1 LRQFGL
7 IGYPLSHSFSQKF
20 FTEKFLKENIINA
33 QYANFPIDSIQS
45 FAALWT
51 EHPNVE
57 GLNVTIPYKK
67 EVIAFLQHSSPVVQ
81 AIKACNCIRK
91 FNNELYGYNTDVIGF
106 EKSLLPFLQQHHT
119 HALILGTGGASAAVQ
134 WVLQQLN
141 IQYQV
146 VSRKATAI
154 DVNAIEGNTFEANNL
169 ESNAEIKAILS
180 YDQLN
185 KSIIEAHT
193 LIINTS
199 PLGMFPN
206 VNEAPP
212 IAYDAITPKHHL
224 YDLVYNPTET
234 LFMKNGL
241 GKGATVQNG
250 LAMLHIQAEE
260 SWAIW
265 NAKM

>member
-20 FTEKFLKENIINA
+20 FTEKFLQENIVNA
-33 QYANFPIDSIQS
+33 QYTNFPIPSIES

-67 EVIAFLQHSSPVVQ
+67 EVIPFLQHSSPVVQ

-106 EKSLLPFLQQHHT
+106 EKSLLPFLKPHHT

-134 WVLQQLN
+134 WVLQKLN

-146 VSRKATAI
+146 VSRKGNAI
-154 DVNAIEGNTFEANNL
+154 DGNTNL
-169 ESNAEIKAILS
+169 TYE
-180 YDQLN
+180 QLN

-206 VNEAPP
+206 LNEAPP

-241 GKGATVQNG
+241 AKGATVQNG

>member
-7 IGYPLSHSFSQKF
+7 IGYPLSHSFSQHF
-20 FTEKFLKENIINA
+20 FSEKFLKENIMNA
-33 QYANFPIDSIQS
+33 QYDNFPIESIQS
-45 FAALWT
+45 FAALWK
-51 EHPNVE
+51 EHPSLE

-67 EVIAFLQHSSPVVQ
+67 EVIPFLQHSSPVVQ

-106 EKSLLPFLQQHHT
+106 EKSLLPFLQAHHT

-146 VSRKATAI
+146 VSRKA
-154 DVNAIEGNTFEANNL
+154 NTQELNTIKENTL
-169 ESNAEIKAILS
+169 ELNTEIKYKLS
-180 YDQLN
+180 YEQLN
-185 KSIIEAHT
+185 KSIIESHT

-199 PLGMFPN
+199 PLGMYPN
-206 VNEAPP
+206 VHEAPP
-212 IAYDAITPKHHL
+212 IEYDAISPLHHL

-241 GKGATVQNG
+241 AQGATVQNG

>member
-1 LRQFGL
+1 MRQFGL

-20 FTEKFLKENIINA
+20 FTEKFLKENIVNA
-33 QYANFPIDSIQS
+33 QYTNFPIPSIES
-45 FAALWT
+45 FAALW
-51 EHPNVE
+51 EENPNLE

-67 EVIAFLQHSSPVVQ
+67 EVIPFLQHSSAVVQ
-81 AIKACNCIRK
+81 EIHACNCIRK

-106 EKSLLPFLQQHHT
+106 EKSLLPFLQPHHT

-134 WVLQQLN
+134 WVLQKLN

-146 VSRKATAI
+146 VSRR
-154 DVNAIEGNTFEANNL
+154 GNTL
-169 ESNAEIKAILS
+169 EENSEMKASLS
-180 YDQLN
+180 YDQL
-185 KSIIEAHT
+185 SASVIESHT

-199 PLGMFPN
+199 PLGMFPK

-212 IAYDAITPKHHL
+212 IAYDAISAKHHL

-241 GKGATVQNG
+241 TKGATVQNG
-250 LAMLHIQAEE
+250 LDMLHIQAEE

>member
-1 LRQFGL
+1 M
-7 IGYPLSHSFSQKF
+7 
-20 FTEKFLKENIINA
+20 NA
-33 QYANFPIDSIQS
+33 QYANFPIPSIES
-45 FAALWT
+45 FAALWK
-51 EHPNVE
+51 ENPNLE

-67 EVIAFLQHSSPVVQ
+67 EVIPFLQHSSAVVQ
-81 AIKACNCIRK
+81 EIHACNCIRK

-106 EKSLLPFLQQHHT
+106 EKSLLPFLKPHHT

-134 WVLQQLN
+134 WVLQKLN

-146 VSRKATAI
+146 VSRK
-154 DVNAIEGNTFEANNL
+154 GNTNL
-169 ESNAEIKAILS
+169 T
-180 YDQLN
+180 YDQL
-185 KSIIEAHT
+185 SASVIESHT

-199 PLGMFPN
+199 PLGMYPN
-206 VNEAPP
+206 TNEAPN
-212 IAYDAITPKHHL
+212 IAYDAITAQHHL

-241 GKGATVQNG
+241 AKGATVQNG

>member
-1 LRQFGL
+1 MRQFGL

-20 FTEKFLKENIINA
+20 FTEKFLQENIVNA
-33 QYANFPIDSIQS
+33 NYDNFPIPSIES
-45 FAALWT
+45 FAALWK
-51 EHPNVE
+51 ENPNLE

-67 EVIAFLQHSSPVVQ
+67 EVIPFLQHSSAVVQ
-81 AIKACNCIRK
+81 EIHACNCIRK

-106 EKSLLPFLQQHHT
+106 EKSLLPFLKPHHT

-134 WVLQQLN
+134 WVLQKLN

-146 VSRKATAI
+146 VSRK
-154 DVNAIEGNTFEANNL
+154 GNTNL
-169 ESNAEIKAILS
+169 T
-180 YDQLN
+180 YDQL
-185 KSIIEAHT
+185 SASVIESHT

-199 PLGMFPN
+199 PLGMYPN
-206 VNEAPP
+206 TNEAPN
-212 IAYDAITPKHHL
+212 IAYDAITAQHHL

-241 GKGATVQNG
+241 AKGATVQNG

>member
-1 LRQFGL
+1 
-7 IGYPLSHSFSQKF
+7 
-20 FTEKFLKENIINA
+20 
-33 QYANFPIDSIQS
+33 
-45 FAALWT
+45 
-51 EHPNVE
+51 
-57 GLNVTIPYKK
+57 VTIPYKK

-106 EKSLLPFLQQHHT
+106 EKSLLPFLKAHHT

-134 WVLQQLN
+134 WVLQKLN

-146 VSRKATAI
+146 VSRKSKT
-154 DVNAIEGNTFEANNL
+154 IEENTEL
-169 ESNAEIKAILS
+169 KASLS
-180 YDQLN
+180 YDQLSN
-185 KSIIEAHT
+185 SIIESHT

-212 IAYDAITPKHHL
+212 IAYDAITAQHHL
-224 YDLVYNPTET
+224 YDLVYNPIET

-241 GKGATVQNG
+241 AKGATVQNG
-250 LAMLHIQAEE
+250 LDMLHIQAEE
-260 SWAIW
+260 SWTIW

>member
-20 FTEKFLKENIINA
+20 FTEKFLQENIVNA
-33 QYANFPIDSIQS
+33 SYHNFPIPSMES
-45 FAALWT
+45 FGALWK
-51 EHPNVE
+51 ENPNLE

-67 EVIAFLQHSSPVVQ
+67 EVIPFLQHSSAVVQ
-81 AIKACNCIRK
+81 EIHACNCIRK

-106 EKSLLPFLQQHHT
+106 EKSLLPFLKPHHT
-119 HALILGTGGASAAVQ
+119 HALILGTGGAAAAVQ
-134 WVLQQLN
+134 WVLQKLN
-141 IQYQV
+141 IQFQI
-146 VSRKATAI
+146 VSRKA
-154 DVNAIEGNTFEANNL
+154 NAIEANTEMKSIISYNN
-169 ESNAEIKAILS
+169 
-180 YDQLN
+180 LN
-185 KSIIEAHT
+185 KSLVETHT

-199 PLGMFPN
+199 PVGMYPN
-206 VNEAPP
+206 TNEAPP
-212 IAYDAITPKHHL
+212 IAYEGITAQHHL

-234 LFMKNGL
+234 LFMQNGL
-241 GKGATVQNG
+241 AKGATVQNG

>member
-1 LRQFGL
+1 M
-7 IGYPLSHSFSQKF
+7 
-20 FTEKFLKENIINA
+20 NA
-33 QYANFPIDSIQS
+33 QYDNFPITSIQS
-45 FAALWT
+45 FTDLWK
-51 EHPNVE
+51 EHPSLE

-67 EVIAFLQHSSPVVQ
+67 EVIAFLQHSSPVVE

-106 EKSLLPFLQQHHT
+106 EKSLLSFLKPHHT

-134 WVLQQLN
+134 WVLQKLN
-141 IQYQV
+141 IQFQV
-146 VSRKATAI
+146 VSRKG
-154 DVNAIEGNTFEANNL
+154 NANL
-169 ESNAEIKAILS
+169 T
-180 YDQLN
+180 YDQL
-185 KSIIEAHT
+185 SASVIESHT

-212 IAYDAITPKHHL
+212 IAYDAISAKHHL
-224 YDLVYNPTET
+224 YDLVYNPIET

-241 GKGATVQNG
+241 AKGATVQNG

>member
-1 LRQFGL
+1 M
-7 IGYPLSHSFSQKF
+7 
-20 FTEKFLKENIINA
+20 NA
-33 QYANFPIDSIQS
+33 QYTNFAIPSIES
-45 FAALWT
+45 FAALWK
-51 EHPNVE
+51 ENPSLE

-67 EVIAFLQHSSPVVQ
+67 EVIAFLQHSSPVVES
-81 AIKACNCIRK
+81 IKACNCIRK

-106 EKSLLPFLQQHHT
+106 EKSLLPFLQPHHT

-134 WVLQQLN
+134 WVLQKLN
-141 IQYQV
+141 IQFQV
-146 VSRKATAI
+146 VSRKG
-154 DVNAIEGNTFEANNL
+154 NANL
-169 ESNAEIKAILS
+169 T
-180 YDQLN
+180 YDQLAA
-185 KSIIEAHT
+185 SVLESHT

-206 VNEAPP
+206 LNEAPP
-212 IAYDAITPKHHL
+212 IAYDLITAQHHL
-224 YDLVYNPTET
+224 YDLVYNPIET

-241 GKGATVQNG
+241 AKGATVQNG

>member
-20 FTEKFLKENIINA
+20 FTEKFLNENIMNA
-33 QYANFPIDSIQS
+33 QYTNFPIPNIES
-45 FAALWT
+45 FAALWK
-51 EHPNVE
+51 ENPNLE

-67 EVIAFLQHSSPVVQ
+67 EVIAFLQHSSPVVES
-81 AIKACNCIRK
+81 IKACNCIRK
-91 FNNELYGYNTDVIGF
+91 FNNELHGYNTDVIGF
-106 EKSLLPFLQQHHT
+106 EKSLLPFLKAHHT
-119 HALILGTGGASAAVQ
+119 DALILGTGGASAAVQ
-134 WVLQQLN
+134 WVLQKLN
-141 IQYQV
+141 IQFQI
-146 VSRKATAI
+146 VSRKG
-154 DVNAIEGNTFEANNL
+154 NAIEANTLEENTLEANT
-169 ESNAEIKAILS
+169 EMKASLS
-180 YDQLN
+180 YDQL
-185 KSIIEAHT
+185 STSVIESHT

-199 PLGMFPN
+199 PLGMYPN
-206 VNEAPP
+206 TNEAPP
-212 IAYDAITPKHHL
+212 IAYEGITAQHHL

-241 GKGATVQNG
+241 AKGATVQNG

>member
-1 LRQFGL
+1 MRQFGL

-33 QYANFPIDSIQS
+33 QYTNFPIDSIQS

-51 EHPNVE
+51 EHPSIE

-67 EVIAFLQHSSPVVQ
+67 EVITFLQHSSPVVQ

-91 FNNELYGYNTDVIGF
+91 LNNELYGYNTDVIGF
-106 EKSLLPFLQQHHT
+106 EKSLLPFLQHHHT

-141 IQYQV
+141 IQFQV
-146 VSRKATAI
+146 VSRKA
-154 DVNAIEGNTFEANNL
+154 NTG
-169 ESNAEIKAILS
+169 LS

-185 KSIIEAHT
+185 KSIIESHT

-199 PLGMFPN
+199 PLGMFPK

>member
-1 LRQFGL
+1 MRQFGL

-20 FTEKFLKENIINA
+20 FTEKFLQQNIVNA
-33 QYANFPIDSIQS
+33 NYDNFPIPSMES
-45 FAALWT
+45 FAALWK
-51 EHPNVE
+51 ENPNLE

-67 EVIAFLQHSSPVVQ
+67 EVIPFLQHSSAVVQ
-81 AIKACNCIRK
+81 EIHACNCIRK

-106 EKSLLPFLQQHHT
+106 EKSLLPFLKPHHT

-134 WVLQQLN
+134 WVLQKLN

-146 VSRKATAI
+146 VSRKGNAI
-154 DVNAIEGNTFEANNL
+154 DGNTLGKNTL
-169 ESNAEIKAILS
+169 EKNTKIKTSIS
-180 YDQLN
+180 YEELT
-185 KSIIEAHT
+185 KSIVESHT

-199 PLGMFPN
+199 PLGMYPN
-206 VNEAPP
+206 TNEAPT
-212 IAYDAITPKHHL
+212 IAYEGITAQHHL

-241 GKGATVQNG
+241 EKGATVQNG

>member
-20 FTEKFLKENIINA
+20 FTEKFLQENIVNA
-33 QYANFPIDSIQS
+33 QYTNFPIDSILS
-45 FAALWT
+45 FTSLWK
-51 EHPNVE
+51 EHPNLE

-67 EVIAFLQHSSPVVQ
+67 EVIAFLQHSSPVV
-81 AIKACNCIRK
+81 ASIKACNCIRK

-106 EKSLLPFLQQHHT
+106 EKSLLPFLQPHHT
-119 HALILGTGGASAAVQ
+119 NALILGTGGASAAVQ

-146 VSRKATAI
+146 VSRKGNAI
-154 DVNAIEGNTFEANNL
+154 DGNKL
-169 ESNAEIKAILS
+169 ETNTLEKNTEMKASLS
-180 YDQLN
+180 YDQL
-185 KSIIEAHT
+185 SASVIESHT

-206 VNEAPP
+206 LSEAPP
-212 IAYDAITPKHHL
+212 IAYDAITAKHHL

-241 GKGATVQNG
+241 AKGATVQNG

>member
-20 FTEKFLKENIINA
+20 FTEKFLQENIVNA
-33 QYANFPIDSIQS
+33 SYQNFPIPSMES
-45 FAALWT
+45 FGALWK
-51 EHPNVE
+51 ENPNLE

-67 EVIAFLQHSSPVVQ
+67 EVIPFLQHSSAVVQ
-81 AIKACNCIRK
+81 EIHACNCIRK

-106 EKSLLPFLQQHHT
+106 EKSLLPFLQPHHT
-119 HALILGTGGASAAVQ
+119 HALILGTGGAAAAVR
-134 WVLQQLN
+134 WVLQKLN
-141 IQYQV
+141 IQFQL
-146 VSRKATAI
+146 VSRKGNAI
-154 DVNAIEGNTFEANNL
+154 DGNTL
-169 ESNAEIKAILS
+169 ETNTEMKASLS
-180 YDQLN
+180 YDQLPA
-185 KSIIEAHT
+185 SVIESHT

-199 PLGMFPN
+199 PLGMYPN

-212 IAYDAITPKHHL
+212 IAYEGITAQHHL

-234 LFMKNGL
+234 LFMQKGL
-241 GKGATVQNG
+241 EKGATVQNG
-250 LAMLHIQAEE
+250 LDMLHIQAEE

>member
-20 FTEKFLKENIINA
+20 FTEKFLQENIVNA
-33 QYANFPIDSIQS
+33 NYDNFPIPSIES
-45 FAALWT
+45 FAALWK
-51 EHPNVE
+51 ENPNLE

-67 EVIAFLQHSSPVVQ
+67 EVIPFLQHSSAVVQ
-81 AIKACNCIRK
+81 EIHACNCIRK

-106 EKSLLPFLQQHHT
+106 EKSLLPFLKPHHT

-134 WVLQQLN
+134 WVLQKLN

-146 VSRKATAI
+146 VSRR
-154 DVNAIEGNTFEANNL
+154 GNTFEENS
-169 ESNAEIKAILS
+169 EMKASLS
-180 YDQLN
+180 YDQL
-185 KSIIEAHT
+185 SASVIESHT

-199 PLGMFPN
+199 PLGMYPN
-206 VNEAPP
+206 TNEAPP
-212 IAYDAITPKHHL
+212 IAYEGITAQHHL

-241 GKGATVQNG
+241 AKGATVQNG

>member
-1 LRQFGL
+1 MRQFGL

-20 FTEKFLKENIINA
+20 FTEKFLKENIVNA
-33 QYANFPIDSIQS
+33 QYANFPIASIES
-45 FAALWT
+45 FTNLWK
-51 EHPNVE
+51 EHPNLE

-67 EVIAFLQHSSPVVQ
+67 EVIAFLQYSSPVVE

-106 EKSLLPFLQQHHT
+106 EKSLLPFLQPHHT

-134 WVLQQLN
+134 WVLQKLN
-141 IQYQV
+141 IQFQV
-146 VSRKATAI
+146 ISRKG
-154 DVNAIEGNTFEANNL
+154 NANL
-169 ESNAEIKAILS
+169 T
-180 YDQLN
+180 YDQLSASVI
-185 KSIIEAHT
+185 KSHT

-199 PLGMFPN
+199 PMGMFPN

-212 IAYDAITPKHHL
+212 IAYDAISAKHHL
-224 YDLVYNPTET
+224 YDLVYNPIET

-241 GKGATVQNG
+241 AKGATVQNG

>member
-1 LRQFGL
+1 MRQFGL

-20 FTEKFLKENIINA
+20 FTEKFLQENIVNA
-33 QYANFPIDSIQS
+33 KYDNFPIASIES
-45 FAALWT
+45 FTGLWK
-51 EHPNVE
+51 ENPNLE

-67 EVIAFLQHSSPVVQ
+67 EVIPFLDHSSAVVQ
-81 AIKACNCIRK
+81 EIHACNCIRK

-106 EKSLLPFLQQHHT
+106 EKSLLPFLKPHHT
-119 HALILGTGGASAAVQ
+119 QALILGTGGASAAVQ
-134 WVLQQLN
+134 WVLQKLN
-141 IQYQV
+141 IQFQL
-146 VSRKATAI
+146 VSR
-154 DVNAIEGNTFEANNL
+154 NTNTIEANT
-169 ESNAEIKAILS
+169 EMKASLS
-180 YDQLN
+180 YDQLAA
-185 KSIIEAHT
+185 SVIESHT

-199 PLGMFPN
+199 PLGMYPN
-206 VNEAPP
+206 TNEAPP
-212 IAYDAITPKHHL
+212 IAYEGITTQHHL

-241 GKGATVQNG
+241 AKGATVQNG

>member
-1 LRQFGL
+1 MRQFGL

-20 FTEKFLKENIINA
+20 FTEKFLQENIVNA
-33 QYANFPIDSIQS
+33 KYDNFPIPSIES
-45 FAALWT
+45 FAGLWK
-51 EHPNVE
+51 ENPNLE

-67 EVIAFLQHSSPVVQ
+67 EVIPFLDHSSAVVQ
-81 AIKACNCIRK
+81 EIHACNCIRK

-106 EKSLLPFLQQHHT
+106 EKSLLPFLQPHHT

-134 WVLQQLN
+134 WVLQKLN
-141 IQYQV
+141 IQFQL
-146 VSRKATAI
+146 VSR
-154 DVNAIEGNTFEANNL
+154 NTNTIEANT
-169 ESNAEIKAILS
+169 EMKASLS
-180 YDQLN
+180 YDQLAA
-185 KSIIEAHT
+185 SVIESHT

-199 PLGMFPN
+199 PLGMYPN
-206 VNEAPP
+206 TNEAPP
-212 IAYDAITPKHHL
+212 IAYEGITAQHHL
-224 YDLVYNPTET
+224 YDLVYNPIET

-241 GKGATVQNG
+241 AKGATVQNG

>member
-20 FTEKFLKENIINA
+20 FTEKFLQENIVNA
-33 QYANFPIDSIQS
+33 SYHNFPIPSMES
-45 FAALWT
+45 FGALWK
-51 EHPNVE
+51 ENPNLE

-67 EVIAFLQHSSPVVQ
+67 EVIPFLQHSSAVVQ
-81 AIKACNCIRK
+81 EIHACNCIRK

-106 EKSLLPFLQQHHT
+106 EKSLLPFLKPHHT
-119 HALILGTGGASAAVQ
+119 HALILGTGGAAAAVQ
-134 WVLQQLN
+134 WVLQKLN
-141 IQYQV
+141 IQFQI
-146 VSRKATAI
+146 VSRKA
-154 DVNAIEGNTFEANNL
+154 NAIEANTEMK
-169 ESNAEIKAILS
+169 SIIS
-180 YDQLN
+180 YNHLN
-185 KSIIEAHT
+185 KSLVEAHT

-199 PLGMFPN
+199 PVGMYPN
-206 VNEAPP
+206 TNEAPP
-212 IAYDAITPKHHL
+212 IAYEGITAQHHL

-234 LFMKNGL
+234 LFMQKGL
-241 GKGATVQNG
+241 EKGATVQNG

>member
-1 LRQFGL
+1 M
-7 IGYPLSHSFSQKF
+7 
-20 FTEKFLKENIINA
+20 NA
-33 QYANFPIDSIQS
+33 QYTNFPIPSIES
-45 FAALWT
+45 FAALWK
-51 EHPNVE
+51 EHPSLE

-67 EVIAFLQHSSPVVQ
+67 EVIAFLQHSSPVVES
-81 AIKACNCIRK
+81 IKACNCIRK

-106 EKSLLPFLQQHHT
+106 EKSLLPFLQPYHT

-134 WVLQQLN
+134 WVLQKLN
-141 IQYQV
+141 IQFQV
-146 VSRKATAI
+146 VSRKG
-154 DVNAIEGNTFEANNL
+154 NANL
-169 ESNAEIKAILS
+169 T
-180 YDQLN
+180 YDQL
-185 KSIIEAHT
+185 SASVIESHT

-212 IAYDAITPKHHL
+212 IAYDAITAQHHL

-241 GKGATVQNG
+241 AKGATVQNG

>member
-20 FTEKFLKENIINA
+20 FTEKFLKENIVHA
-33 QYANFPIDSIQS
+33 QYDNFPITSIQS

-51 EHPNVE
+51 EHPNLE

-67 EVIAFLQHSSPVVQ
+67 EVIPFLQHSSSVVH
-81 AIKACNCIRK
+81 AIKACNCIHK

-106 EKSLLPFLQQHHT
+106 EKSLLPFLKPHHT

-134 WVLQQLN
+134 WVFQKLN

-146 VSRKATAI
+146 VSRRG
-154 DVNAIEGNTFEANNL
+154 NAF
-169 ESNAEIKAILS
+169 LS
-180 YDQLN
+180 YDQL
-185 KSIIEAHT
+185 SASVIESHT

-212 IAYDAITPKHHL
+212 IAYDAITANHHL
-224 YDLVYNPTET
+224 YDLVYNPTDT

-241 GKGATVQNG
+241 AKGATVQNG